1 MWNDK
6 KLYEILGE
14 IRKRIHFFRIYKL
27 IDFQIIDKQ
36 EIMGLKKTL
45 DDQKLMNARQL
56 EVNRRQELQQKKQ
69 ALLLQDILTKLSWD
83 TTMT

>member
-56 EVNRRQELQQKKQ
+56 EVNRRQEL
-69 ALLLQDILTKLSWD
+69 
-83 TTMT
+83 